1 MSGYLKKIGL
11 GILAVVILGLAFFFF
26 YVVKTPQYS
35 LYLIHKAV
43 QSHDTVSFEQHV
55 DLDAIYSKGIDDLI
69 ASGLKGK
76 KSIGADPFSASIIKL
91 VKPTVVKALKDATL
105 ESVMRERPKDKVP
118 AVSKENGQTAQ
129 NDNALKKK
137 NKKNKKNKKE
147 DAIPL
152 VKKLKERV
160 DVSNLKIKDASITQ
174 KDSNTADIS
183 ALLHNNKLNKDFNIN
198 FRMDKLANGEWQIKE
213 ITNFVELLTKVEE
226 ATKQAAR
233 EAVNETVQEKKKQ

>member
-1 MSGYLKKIGL
+1 MSGFLKKIGL

-55 DLDAIYSKGIDDLI
+55 DMDTIYSKGIDDLI

-76 KSIGADPFSASIIKL
+76 KTIGADPFSASIIKL

-105 ESVMRERPKDKVP
+105 ESVMRERPKDKVQ

-137 NKKNKKNKKE
+137 NRKE
-147 DAIPL
+147 DIIPL

-160 DVSNLKIKDASITQ
+160 DVSNLKIKDASITR